1 LNNHRPPAL
10 PHPLLSLAEANAL
23 LFHGCTQTYLSPQLS
38 KGGQP
43 LPWLL
48 AQGETT
54 IIAEPWSHHHRIH
67 RKKRGF
73 SLMCRRWQALL
84 SAVHAHLAPATLEL
98 QIWQD
103 SDDLDPALIEKV
115 SKQIE
120 ISIAVFDTARIA
132 SISEALLSATL
143 ETDNHRRN
151 PLLSTL
157 AHLKQWVCLTEQQTR

>member
-1 LNNHRPPAL
+1 
-10 PHPLLSLAEANAL
+10 
-23 LFHGCTQTYLSPQLS
+23 
-38 KGGQP
+38 
-43 LPWLL
+43 
-48 AQGETT
+48 
-54 IIAEPWSHHHRIH
+54 
-67 RKKRGF
+67 
-73 SLMCRRWQALL
+73 MCRRWQALL